1 MKRDVIPW
9 KTVEELAAL
18 LEQES
23 RLLASYSAALRAR
36 RDPQLQEG
44 RAAILLCRY
53 LVEGSA
59 KRAIH
64 WANAMGWRKAS
75 SRHGEPTLVE
85 YVPQHLYDLIEKPPE
100 DVPFELVAL
109 CRVVYKRQQRPQGQ

>member
-9 KTVEELAAL
+9 RTVDELADL
-18 LEQES
+18 LEQEA
-23 RLLASYSAALRAR
+23 RLLATYAGALRER

-44 RAAILLCRY
+44 RAGILLCRY

-59 KRAIH
+59 RRAVQ

-75 SRHGEPTLVE
+75 SARGVPTLVE
-85 YVPQHLYDLIEKPPE
+85 YIPQHLYDWLTEPPA
-100 DVPFELVAL
+100 DVPLELVAL
-109 CRVVYKRQQRPQGQ
+109 CRVVYKRQRRE